1 MKKNKLGYYFIKEF
15 FKNYISILF
24 AFGLIIWITQAVRLL
39 DLISED
45 GNSIST
51 YFLYILSTLPKVISR
66 LFIIIFF
73 ISLLVT
79 ISRFEN
85 HNELRAIWFSGLDK
99 KKFINYLVQYSILFT
114 FLIILIRLFVVPYF
128 SNYSRYLIL
137 NSEVGSI
144 APLIKQNNFNNPL
157 KELTVYVAKKN
168 QINEIEEII
177 LFENN
182 EEKTKTIVAK
192 SGVIIKE
199 NNKNL
204 LVLVD
209 GSIQEKNKNG
219 KISILDF
226 DKITLDL
233 KQYNKKA
240 GDHFKFHEMFTF
252 ELIKKLKDENI
263 LEVKIHKQNIINELS
278 YRIVLPLF
286 IPSLVIL
293 GFCLIAIN
301 KELINNNLIKII
313 IFLAG
318 IFIIIVGEIL
328 LNLSSKINHINLIL
342 FITPFLFLIINKLLL
357 SYLLTYQ
364 KNKS

>member
-1 MKKNKLGYYFIKEF
+1 MKKNKLGYYFIREF
-15 FKNYISILF
+15 LKNYLSILF
-24 AFGLIIWITQAVRLL
+24 AFGLVIWITQAVRLL

-45 GNSIST
+45 GNSISI
-51 YFLYILSTLPKVISR
+51 YFLYILSTLPKIISR
-66 LFIIIFF
+66 IFIIVFF
-73 ISLLVT
+73 ITLIVT

-85 HNELRAIWFSGLDK
+85 FNELRAIWFSGLDK
-99 KKFINYLVQYSILFT
+99 KKFINYLVKYSILLT
-114 FLIILIRLFVVPYF
+114 LLIILIRLFVVPYF
-128 SNYSRYLIL
+128 SNYSRYLLL

-157 KELTVYVAKKN
+157 KELTVYVGKKN
-168 QINEIEEII
+168 QINEIEEIV
-177 LFENN
+177 LFEDN

-192 SGVIIKE
+192 SGVIVKE

-233 KQYNKKA
+233 NQYNKKT
-240 GDHFKFHEMFTF
+240 GDHYKFHEMFSF
-252 ELIKKLKDENI
+252 ELIQKLINDSDIRKKD
-263 LEVKIHKQNIINELS
+263 IINELS
-278 YRIVLPLF
+278 YRVIIPLF

-293 GFCLIAIN
+293 GFCLIAIH
-301 KELINNNLIKII
+301 KELINSNLIKII

-318 IFIIIVGEIL
+318 IFIIFTGEIL
-328 LNLSSKINHINLIL
+328 LNLSSKINHINLLLYISPL
-342 FITPFLFLIINKLLL
+342 LFLIINKLLL
-357 SYLLTYQ
+357 NYLLRYQ
-364 KNKS
+364 KEKL

>member
-1 MKKNKLGYYFIKEF
+1 MKKNKLGYYFIREF
-15 FKNYISILF
+15 LKNYLSILF

-45 GNSIST
+45 GNSISI
-51 YFLYILSTLPKVISR
+51 YFLYILSTLPKIISR
-66 LFIIIFF
+66 IFIIVFF
-73 ISLLVT
+73 ISLIVT

-85 HNELRAIWFSGLDK
+85 FNELRAIWFSGLDK
-99 KKFINYLVQYSILFT
+99 KKFINYLVKYSILLT
-114 FLIILIRLFVVPYF
+114 LLIILIRLFVVPYF
-128 SNYSRYLIL
+128 SNYSRYLLL

-157 KELTVYVAKKN
+157 KELTVYVGKKN
-168 QINEIEEII
+168 QINEIEEIV
-177 LFENN
+177 LFEDN

-192 SGVIIKE
+192 SGVIVKE

-233 KQYNKKA
+233 NQYNKKT
-240 GDHFKFHEMFTF
+240 GDHYNFNEMFSF
-252 ELIKKLKDENI
+252 ELIQKLINDSDIRKKD
-263 LEVKIHKQNIINELS
+263 IINELS
-278 YRIVLPLF
+278 YRVIIPLF

-293 GFCLIAIN
+293 GFCLIAIH
-301 KELINNNLIKII
+301 KELINSNLIKII

-318 IFIIIVGEIL
+318 IFIIFTGEIL
-328 LNLSSKINHINLIL
+328 LNLSSKINHINFLLYISPL
-342 FITPFLFLIINKLLL
+342 LFLIINKLLL
-357 SYLLTYQ
+357 NYLLRYQ
-364 KNKS
+364 KEKL

>member
-1 MKKNKLGYYFIKEF
+1 MKKNKLGYYFIREF
-15 FKNYISILF
+15 LKNYLSILF

-45 GNSIST
+45 GNSISI
-51 YFLYILSTLPKVISR
+51 YLLYILSTLPKIISR
-66 LFIIIFF
+66 IFIIVFF
-73 ISLLVT
+73 ISLIVT

-85 HNELRAIWFSGLDK
+85 FNELRAIWFSGLDK
-99 KKFINYLVQYSILFT
+99 KKFINYLVKYSILLAL
-114 FLIILIRLFVVPYF
+114 LIILIRLFVVPYF
-128 SNYSRYLIL
+128 SNYSRYLLL

-157 KELTVYVAKKN
+157 KELTVYVGKKN
-168 QINEIEEII
+168 QINEIEEIV
-177 LFENN
+177 LFEDN
-182 EEKTKTIVAK
+182 EEKTKTIIAK
-192 SGVIIKE
+192 SGVIVKE

-233 KQYNKKA
+233 NQYNKKT
-240 GDHFKFHEMFTF
+240 GDHYKFNEMFSF
-252 ELIKKLKDENI
+252 ELIQKLINDSDIRKKD
-263 LEVKIHKQNIINELS
+263 IINELS
-278 YRIVLPLF
+278 YRVIIPLF

-293 GFCLIAIN
+293 GFCLIAIH
-301 KELINNNLIKII
+301 KELINSNLIKII

-318 IFIIIVGEIL
+318 IFIIFTGEIL
-328 LNLSSKINHINLIL
+328 LNLSSKINHINLLLYISPL
-342 FITPFLFLIINKLLL
+342 LFLIINKLLL
-357 SYLLTYQ
+357 NYLLRYQ
-364 KNKS
+364 KEKL

>member
-1 MKKNKLGYYFIKEF
+1 MKKNKLGYYFIQEF

-51 YFLYILSTLPKVISR
+51 YFFYILSTLPKVISR

-99 KKFINYLVQYSILFT
+99 KKFINYLVKYSILLT
-114 FLIILIRLFVVPYF
+114 FLIILIRLFAVPYF
-128 SNYSRYLIL
+128 SNYSRYLLL

-263 LEVKIHKQNIINELS
+263 SEVKIHKQNIINELS
-278 YRIVLPLF
+278 FRIVLPLF

-301 KELINNNLIKII
+301 RELINNNLIKII

-318 IFIIIVGEIL
+318 IFIITVGEIL
-328 LNLSSKINHINLIL
+328 LNLSSKINHINLFL
-342 FITPFLFLIINKLLL
+342 LSTPFLFLIINKLLL
-357 SYLLTYQ
+357 NYLLMYK

>member
-1 MKKNKLGYYFIKEF
+1 MKKNKLGYYFIREF
-15 FKNYISILF
+15 LKNYLSILF

-45 GNSIST
+45 GNSISI
-51 YFLYILSTLPKVISR
+51 YLLYILSTLPKIISR
-66 LFIIIFF
+66 IFIIVFF
-73 ISLLVT
+73 ISLIVT

-85 HNELRAIWFSGLDK
+85 FNELRAIWFSGLDK
-99 KKFINYLVQYSILFT
+99 KKFINYLVKYSILLT
-114 FLIILIRLFVVPYF
+114 LLIILIRLFVVPYF
-128 SNYSRYLIL
+128 SNYSRYLLL

-157 KELTVYVAKKN
+157 KELTVYVGKKN
-168 QINEIEEII
+168 QINEIEEIV
-177 LFENN
+177 LFEDN
-182 EEKTKTIVAK
+182 EEKTKTIIAK
-192 SGVIIKE
+192 SGVIVKE

-233 KQYNKKA
+233 NQYNKKT
-240 GDHFKFHEMFTF
+240 GDHYKFNEMFSF
-252 ELIKKLKDENI
+252 ELIQKLINDSDIRKKD
-263 LEVKIHKQNIINELS
+263 IINELS
-278 YRIVLPLF
+278 YRVIIPLF

-293 GFCLIAIN
+293 GFCLIAIH
-301 KELINNNLIKII
+301 KELINSNLIKII

-318 IFIIIVGEIL
+318 IFIIFTGEIL
-328 LNLSSKINHINLIL
+328 LNLSSKINHINLLLYISPL
-342 FITPFLFLIINKLLL
+342 LFLIINKLLL
-357 SYLLTYQ
+357 NYLLRYQ
-364 KNKS
+364 KEKL